1 MKNNLKIEIVKW
13 IDGLS
18 QLKNIREKVFIQ
30 EQKVTPQL
38 EWDGMDEK
46 AIHFLVFNDKAAIGC
61 ARAIVIKDHMQ
72 LGRMAVLKEYR
83 GQGIGGALIEK
94 AVTTAK
100 LNQLSAIYIS
110 AQCHAIDFYKKF
122 GFEVTS
128 DIYLDAEIPHRD
140 MTLDFYKYF
149 LNDRGNGCP
158 FNMI

>member
-13 IDGLS
+13 IDSLS

-83 GQGIGGALIEK
+83 GQGIGSALIEK
-94 AVTTAK
+94 AMTTAK

-140 MTLDFYKYF
+140 MTLDF
-149 LNDRGNGCP
+149 
-158 FNMI
+158 

>member
-72 LGRMAVLKEYR
+72 LGRIAVLKEYR
-83 GQGIGGALIEK
+83 GQGIGSALIEK
-94 AVTTAK
+94 AMTIAK

-140 MTLDFYKYF
+140 MTLDF
-149 LNDRGNGCP
+149 
-158 FNMI
+158 

>member
-83 GQGIGGALIEK
+83 GQGIGSALIEK
-94 AVTTAK
+94 AMTTAK
-100 LNQLSAIYIS
+100 LNQLSAIHIS

-140 MTLDFYKYF
+140 MTLK
-149 LNDRGNGCP
+149 L
-158 FNMI
+158 

>member
-72 LGRMAVLKEYR
+72 LGRMAILKEYR

-94 AVTTAK
+94 AMTIAK
-100 LNQLSAIYIS
+100 LNQLSAIYIR
-110 AQCHAIDFYKKF
+110 AQCHAIDFYKKI
-122 GFEVTS
+122 GFVVTS

-140 MTLDFYKYF
+140 MTLDF
-149 LNDRGNGCP
+149 
-158 FNMI
+158 

>member
-38 EWDGMDEK
+38 EWDGMDEN
-46 AIHFLVFNDKAAIGC
+46 AMHFLVFKDEEAIGC
-61 ARAIVIKDHMQ
+61 ARAVVIKNYMQ

-83 GQGIGGALIEK
+83 GQGIGSALLEK
-94 AVTTAK
+94 AIVTAK
-100 LNQLSAIYIS
+100 LNQISSIHIS
-110 AQCHAIDFYKKF
+110 AQFYAIDFYLKF
-122 GFEVTS
+122 GFEVMS

-140 MTLDFYKYF
+140 MTLK
-149 LNDRGNGCP
+149 L
-158 FNMI
+158 

>member
-1 MKNNLKIEIVKW
+1 MKNNLKIEIVQW

-83 GQGIGGALIEK
+83 GQGIGSALLEK
-94 AVTTAK
+94 AMTIAK

-122 GFEVTS
+122 GFEVKS

-140 MTLDFYKYF
+140 MTLDF
-149 LNDRGNGCP
+149 
-158 FNMI
+158 

>member
-83 GQGIGGALIEK
+83 GQGIGSALLEK
-94 AVTTAK
+94 AMTIAK

-122 GFEVTS
+122 GFEVKS

-140 MTLDFYKYF
+140 MTLNF
-149 LNDRGNGCP
+149 
-158 FNMI
+158 

>member
-83 GQGIGGALIEK
+83 GQGIGSALLEK
-94 AVTTAK
+94 AMTIAK
-100 LNQLSAIYIS
+100 LYQLSAIYIS

-140 MTLDFYKYF
+140 MTLDF
-149 LNDRGNGCP
+149 
-158 FNMI
+158 

>member
-83 GQGIGGALIEK
+83 GQGIGSALLEK
-94 AVTTAK
+94 AMTIAK

-110 AQCHAIDFYKKF
+110 AQCLAIDFYKKF
-122 GFEVTS
+122 GFEVKS

-140 MTLDFYKYF
+140 MTLDF
-149 LNDRGNGCP
+149 
-158 FNMI
+158 

>member
-13 IDGLS
+13 IDDHT

-30 EQKVTPQL
+30 EQKVTPEL
-38 EWDGMDEK
+38 EWDGMDEN
-46 AIHFLVFNDKAAIGC
+46 AMHFLVFNDKAAIGC

-83 GQGIGGALIEK
+83 GQGIGSALLEK
-94 AVTTAK
+94 AMTIAK

-122 GFEVTS
+122 GFEVKS

-140 MTLDFYKYF
+140 MTLDF
-149 LNDRGNGCP
+149 
-158 FNMI
+158 

>member
-1 MKNNLKIEIVKW
+1 MKNNLKVEIAKW
-13 IDGLS
+13 IDDHT

-83 GQGIGGALIEK
+83 GQGIGSALLEK
-94 AVTTAK
+94 AMTIAK

-140 MTLDFYKYF
+140 MTLDF
-149 LNDRGNGCP
+149 
-158 FNMI
+158 

>member
-38 EWDGMDEK
+38 EWDGIDEK
-46 AIHFLVFNDKAAIGC
+46 AIHLLVFNDKAAIGC

-72 LGRMAVLKEYR
+72 LARMAVLKEYR
-83 GQGIGGALIEK
+83 GQGIGSALIEK
-94 AVTTAK
+94 AMTTAK

-140 MTLDFYKYF
+140 MTLDF
-149 LNDRGNGCP
+149 
-158 FNMI
+158 

>member
-13 IDGLS
+13 LDGLS

-83 GQGIGGALIEK
+83 GQGIGSALIEK
-94 AVTTAK
+94 AMTTAK

-110 AQCHAIDFYKKF
+110 AQCHAINFYKKF

-128 DIYLDAEIPHRD
+128 DIYLNAEIPHRD
-140 MTLDFYKYF
+140 MTLDF
-149 LNDRGNGCP
+149 
-158 FNMI
+158 

>member
-13 IDGLS
+13 IDSLS

-46 AIHFLVFNDKAAIGC
+46 AMHFLVFNDKAAIGC

-83 GQGIGGALIEK
+83 GQGIGSALLEK
-94 AVTTAK
+94 AMTIAK

-122 GFEVTS
+122 GFEVKS

-140 MTLDFYKYF
+140 MTLDF
-149 LNDRGNGCP
+149 
-158 FNMI
+158 

>member
-13 IDGLS
+13 TDGLS

-83 GQGIGGALIEK
+83 GQGIGSALLEK
-94 AVTTAK
+94 AMTIAK

-122 GFEVTS
+122 GFEVKS

-140 MTLDFYKYF
+140 MTLDF
-149 LNDRGNGCP
+149 
-158 FNMI
+158 

>member
-61 ARAIVIKDHMQ
+61 ERAIVIKDHMQ

-83 GQGIGGALIEK
+83 GQGIGSALLEK
-94 AVTTAK
+94 AMTIAK

-140 MTLDFYKYF
+140 MTLDF
-149 LNDRGNGCP
+149 
-158 FNMI
+158 

>member
-140 MTLDFYKYF
+140 MTLDF
-149 LNDRGNGCP
+149 
-158 FNMI
+158 

>member
-1 MKNNLKIEIVKW
+1 MKNNLKVEIAKW
-13 IDGLS
+13 IDDHT

-83 GQGIGGALIEK
+83 GQGIGSALIEK
-94 AVTTAK
+94 AMTTAK

-140 MTLDFYKYF
+140 MTLDF
-149 LNDRGNGCP
+149 
-158 FNMI
+158 

>member
-1 MKNNLKIEIVKW
+1 LKIEIVKW

-46 AIHFLVFNDKAAIGC
+46 AIHFLVFNDNAAIGC

-83 GQGIGGALIEK
+83 GQGIGSALIEK
-94 AVTTAK
+94 AMTTAK

-140 MTLDFYKYF
+140 MTLDF
-149 LNDRGNGCP
+149 
-158 FNMI
+158 

>member
-94 AVTTAK
+94 AMTIAK
-100 LNQLSAIYIS
+100 LNQLSVIYIS

-122 GFEVTS
+122 GFEVKS

-140 MTLDFYKYF
+140 MTLDF
-149 LNDRGNGCP
+149 
-158 FNMI
+158 

>member
-61 ARAIVIKDHMQ
+61 ARAIVIKNHMQ

-83 GQGIGGALIEK
+83 GQGIGSALIEK
-94 AVTTAK
+94 AMTTAK

-140 MTLDFYKYF
+140 MTLDF
-149 LNDRGNGCP
+149 
-158 FNMI
+158 